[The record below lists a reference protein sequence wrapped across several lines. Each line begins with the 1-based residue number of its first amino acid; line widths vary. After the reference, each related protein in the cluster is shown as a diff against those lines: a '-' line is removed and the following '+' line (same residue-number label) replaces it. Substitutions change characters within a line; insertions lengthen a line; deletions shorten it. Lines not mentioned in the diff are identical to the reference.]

1 MQPENT
7 PQPAATATPLA
18 VSLLP
23 ADSLTAFRLGGRNAA
38 DARLERVAVEG
49 QPFSQALRVRTLQR
63 PENTYNIQLSAR
75 IIAPVEKDDVLLASF
90 FVRAVDSTDETGE
103 ARTTFVFEQA
113 SEPYTKSIMLPLSVG
128 KEWKRIDYPFQAVD
142 RYGPGQAQINFQLGY
157 SPQTIEIGGIAVL
170 NYGKKVKLQDLPRT
184 RFSYAG
190 REAGAAWRAAAVQ
203 RIEALRKA
211 DLVVSVQDAQ
221 GRPVPGA
228 AVEVRMRRH
237 AFGFGSAVD
246 ATTLL
251 SQTPDGQQ
259 YRETVQRF
267 FTKVVLENDLK
278 WPAWEDFARRA
289 RTLQAIEWLRGQG
302 IAVRGH
308 NLVWPGWRYLPR
320 SLYNLRTDPEALRR
334 RVYEHILDEAGALQG
349 MIADWDV
356 INEPYMNRDLMDILG
371 DEVMVE
377 WFQAARQAD
386 SGARLFL
393 NEATAPGTGER
404 QEHFERTI
412 RFLLER
418 GAPLDGIGF
427 QCHFGL
433 TVTAPEQLLRS
444 LDHFAQFG
452 LPIQVTEF
460 DIDTIDEEL
469 QADYTR
475 DFLIALFSHP
485 AVDASLMWGFWEGR
499 HWRPNAA
506 LFRRDW
512 TVKPNGQAWIDLVT
526 RTWWTEVQGRTDQAG
541 LYGTRGFLGEYD
553 VTVTAGTTAK
563 TVPASLGAGGSFI
576 TVELD

>member
-1 MQPENT
+1 MPPENT
-7 PQPAATATPLA
+7 PRPAATATPAA
-18 VSLLP
+18 VALLP
-23 ADSLTAFRLGGRNAA
+23 VDPLAAFRLGGRSAA
-38 DARLERVAVEG
+38 DARVERVAVAG
-49 QPFSQALRVRTLQR
+49 MPFSHALRVRTARR
-63 PENTYNIQLSAR
+63 PERTYDIQLSAR
-75 IIAPVEKDDVLLASF
+75 ITAPVAKGDVLLAAF
-90 FVRAVDSTDETGE
+90 FVRTIDSTDETGE
-103 ARTTFVFEQA
+103 ARTTFIFEQA

-128 KEWKRIDYPFQAVD
+128 KEWQRIDYPFQAVD
-142 RYGPGQAQINFQLGY
+142 RYGPGQAQVNFQLGY
-157 SPQTIEIGGIAVL
+157 APQVIEIGGIAVL
-170 NYGKKVKLQDLPRT
+170 NYGKHVKLQDLPRT

-190 REAGAAWRAAAVQ
+190 REAGAIWRAAALQ
-203 RIEALRKA
+203 RLEALRKA
-211 DLVVSVQDAQ
+211 DLVISVQDAQ

-228 AVEVRMRRH
+228 AVEVRLRRH

-251 SQTPDGQQ
+251 SQTADGQQ
-259 YRETVQRF
+259 YRETVQRLF
-267 FTKVVLENDLK
+267 SKAVLENDLK
-278 WPAWEDFARRA
+278 WPWWEDPARRA
-289 RTLQAIEWLRGQG
+289 RTLQAIDWLRGQG

-308 NLVWPGWRYLPR
+308 NLVWPGWRNLPR
-320 SLYNLRTDPEALRR
+320 SLHDLRADPEALRR
-334 RVYEHILDEAGALQG
+334 RVYEHILDEAGALRG
-349 MIADWDV
+349 KIADWDV

-386 SGARLFL
+386 PESRLFL

-412 RFLLER
+412 RFLLEH

-444 LDHFAQFG
+444 LDRFARFG

-460 DIDTIDEEL
+460 DIDTTDEEL

-475 DFLIALFSHP
+475 DFLIAMFSHP
-485 AVDASLMWGFWEGR
+485 AIDAILLWGFWEGR

-526 RTWWTEVQGRTDQAG
+526 RRWWTEAQGRTNQAG
-541 LYGTRGFLGEYD
+541 LYSTRGFLGEYE
-553 VTVTAGTTAK
+553 VTVTTGTTSK
-563 TVPASLGAGGSFI
+563 TVTASLIAGGPS
-576 TVELD
+576 VVVKLD